1 VYRVANPQSPGY
13 LQRLGV
19 VPAAIG
25 AIGLVGGGVL
35 AVVVSDAIFVDA
47 EEAPLTAPVAA
58 EGAQSAGAGSD
69 VSGRARGARPRTPRA
84 PQQPPPPLEQFTQ
97 MYDWPA
103 EPDAPATVDDPRFAE
118 AMAFVC
124 GSKADPAVRT
134 EYAGWVTAYA
144 REFGVD
150 PFLLGGLIAQRSGCR
165 RSGAIYGVGLT
176 GLVPELYLQGA
187 HDGVYDYDGFVDGK
201 WVQRRVNISRFS
213 FEPSFVS
220 APESN
225 IYFAAAFLRAWQEQ
239 HRGLFSAFV
248 QHEYRHYVSHF
259 VWGDVVDS
267 NRQEDG
273 ILIMRR
279 RLLEYYGARQPAA
292 AALFEGDSLGCPLD
306 GCPRVITSTLGD
318 SREDGKRSHRGVDF
332 ESVEGEPVRAV
343 ADGKVEFAGADLP
356 GKTAHKHL
364 PIYAQSSVAKSIFGA
379 GGIYVCIRH
388 VHVMTCYMHLQ
399 SSKVEM
405 GRVVKRGEIIGT
417 VGRTGIQTSP
427 PHLHFEV
434 HARGSVVAATEAM
447 PKLVLGRPRNTP
459 MPTDMADVKGP
470 QVPSAG
476 SGAAKSSPPPRK
488 RGLMHVDDF

>member
-1 VYRVANPQSPGY
+1 
-13 LQRLGV
+13 
-19 VPAAIG
+19 
-25 AIGLVGGGVL
+25 
-35 AVVVSDAIFVDA
+35 
-47 EEAPLTAPVAA
+47 
-58 EGAQSAGAGSD
+58 
-69 VSGRARGARPRTPRA
+69 
-84 PQQPPPPLEQFTQ
+84 

-103 EPDAPATVDDPRFAE
+103 EPESPVTVDDPRFAE
-118 AMAFVC
+118 ALAFVC
-124 GSKADPAVRT
+124 GPKADPAVRSS
-134 EYAGWVTAYA
+134 YAGWITAYA

-150 PFLLGGLIAQRSGCR
+150 PFLLGGLMAQRSGCR
-165 RSGAIYGVGLT
+165 QGGAGYGVGLT

-187 HDGVYDYDGFVDGK
+187 HDGVYDYDGFVDGA
-201 WVQRRVNISRFS
+201 WVQRRINTSKFP
-213 FEPSFVS
+213 FEPSFAA

-225 IYFAAAFLRAWQEQ
+225 LYFSAAFLRAWQEQ

-248 QHEYRHYVSHF
+248 QNEYRHHVSHF
-259 VWGDVVDS
+259 IWGDVIQS
-267 NRQEDG
+267 NRQEDAV
-273 ILIMRR
+273 LVMRR
-279 RLLEYYGARQPAA
+279 RLLEYYGARAPAA
-292 AALFEGDSLGCPLD
+292 ASRFEGDELGCPLD

-318 SREDGKRSHRGVDF
+318 SREEGKRSHRGVDF
-332 ESVEGEPVRAV
+332 ESIEGEPVRAV

-388 VHVMTCYMHLQ
+388 VQVMTCYMHLQ

-459 MPTDMADVKGP
+459 LPSDSADVKTPTAPIVRAASGRHGP
-470 QVPSAG
+470 E
-476 SGAAKSSPPPRK
+476 PRK